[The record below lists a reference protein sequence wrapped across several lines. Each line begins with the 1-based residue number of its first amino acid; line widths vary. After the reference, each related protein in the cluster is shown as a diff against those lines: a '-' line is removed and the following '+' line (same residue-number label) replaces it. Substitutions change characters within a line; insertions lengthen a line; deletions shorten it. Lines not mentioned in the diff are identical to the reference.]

1 MVAAVTT
8 GICKKQVHTGERL
21 GQRRQ
26 RPQEALGTIP
36 AELYRETQL
45 RKSPKLRPM
54 LARTCAPDFQGCE
67 GRINLRSSS
76 HNHRSI
82 QL

>member
-1 MVAAVTT
+1 MKKREGGGLDLVAAVTT

-45 RKSPKLRPM
+45 RKSPKLRP
-54 LARTCAPDFQGCE
+54 CWHAPVRLTSRAVKAE
-67 GRINLRSSS
+67 
-76 HNHRSI
+76 
-82 QL
+82 